1 MRVVTLL
8 PSATEIVY
16 ALGIEPRAVSH
27 ECDYPPAVRSKPSV
41 NRSRVDETA
50 TSSEIDRQVLQ
61 AERDGSGVDDDDSSG
76 VDDDDSSGVY
86 EIDLAVLRETD
97 PDLIITQGLCDV
109 CAVDQV
115 LIEDAVNKLDLDCE
129 ILTTDPHSI
138 DDILG
143 DIKRIGRATGTETR
157 AEELIRELRA
167 RIDTVRT
174 ATPTDNRQVVV
185 LDWMDPLMTAGHW
198 VPEMIS
204 IAGGSAPFDDT
215 ASVPRE
221 WDEIVAVDPD
231 VLVVAPCGF
240 DLDQTEANLT
250 DLTERDGWNNL
261 TAVTTGRTYA
271 LDGHQYMN
279 RPGVRIVDS
288 LEHLAGLIHPET
300 FESPPE
306 DAARPL
312 CGTDERVR

>member
-27 ECDYPPAVRSKPSV
+27 ECDYPPAARSKPSV

-61 AERDGSGVDDDDSSG
+61 AERDGSGV
-76 VDDDDSSGVY
+76 Y
-86 EIDLAVLRETD
+86 EIDLDVLRETD

-115 LIEDAVNKLDLDCE
+115 LVEDAVNKLNLDCE

-143 DIKRIGRATGTETR
+143 DIKRIGRATGTEMR
-157 AEELIRELRA
+157 AEELIRELRV
-167 RIDTVRT
+167 RIDAVRT
-174 ATPTDNRQVVV
+174 TAPSDERQVVV
-185 LDWMDPLMTAGHW
+185 LDWMDPIMTAGHW

-204 IAGGSAPFDDT
+204 IAGGSIPFDDT

-221 WDEIVAVDPD
+221 WDEIVAIDPD

-250 DLTERDGWNNL
+250 DLTERDGWNDL

-288 LEHLAGLIHPET
+288 LEYLAGLIHPET

-306 DAARPL
+306 DAACPL
-312 CGTDERVR
+312 RGTDKLVR